1 MSNLKDRLVPR
12 DLEMIHDRIIMLAI
26 EQCLREFYGI
36 GVHDWFPAHSR
47 EEAKQYVADKLTKGL
62 DQ

>member
-1 MSNLKDRLVPR
+1 
-12 DLEMIHDRIIMLAI
+12 MIHDRIIMLAI